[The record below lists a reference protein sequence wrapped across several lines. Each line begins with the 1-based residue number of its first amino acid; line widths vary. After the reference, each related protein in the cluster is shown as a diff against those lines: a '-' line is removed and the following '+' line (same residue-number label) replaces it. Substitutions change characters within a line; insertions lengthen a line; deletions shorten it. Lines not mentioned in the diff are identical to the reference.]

1 MDITQLNWIE
11 FLLDLI
17 RVKLNGL
24 DISARQRFIWPIIQ
38 LSIFNICFITI
49 HGYYKPYKIN
59 LTIQPSL
66 IN

>member
-38 LSIFNICFITI
+38 LSIFNIFFYHYTW
-49 HGYYKPYKIN
+49 
-59 LTIQPSL
+59 LL
-66 IN
+66 